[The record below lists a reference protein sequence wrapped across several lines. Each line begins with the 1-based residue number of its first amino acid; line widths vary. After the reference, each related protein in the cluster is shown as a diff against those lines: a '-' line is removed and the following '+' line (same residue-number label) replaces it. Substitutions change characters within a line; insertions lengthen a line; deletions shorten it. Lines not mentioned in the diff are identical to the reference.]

1 MRAVG
6 FHSTAARQGR
16 SAIYADRQCDR
27 PNENILID
35 LELDGIERQV
45 VVRAKRNGH
54 MSLQDLPHDTAAAGV
69 LYMFALPQQ
78 ERPTQ

>member
-45 VVRAKRNGH
+45 VVRPKRNGH
-54 MSLQDLPHDTAAAGV
+54 ISLHTAAGGV
-69 LYMFALPQQ
+69 LYVLALPQQ